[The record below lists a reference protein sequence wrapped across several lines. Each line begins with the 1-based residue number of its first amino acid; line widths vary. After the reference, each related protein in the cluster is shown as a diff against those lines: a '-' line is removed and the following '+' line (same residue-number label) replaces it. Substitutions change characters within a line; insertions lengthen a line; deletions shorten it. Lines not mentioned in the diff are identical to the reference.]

1 MFSYKWLMYSM
12 GLSVS
17 ITPGFIIVTA
27 LGAQVPSDSS
37 DPESLVIREEVTS
50 PLMPATNVLDAS
62 LDLIIEVDGIL
73 DDDAW
78 ADARVFTGFTQ
89 QEPVEGNP
97 AEYDTEVRV
106 LFGDGSIWIGAR
118 MWDSNPDDID
128 VTLGR
133 LDAF

>member
-62 LDLIIEVDGIL
+62 LDLIIEFDVIL
-73 DDDAW
+73 DD
-78 ADARVFTGFTQ
+78 
-89 QEPVEGNP
+89 E
-97 AEYDTEVRV
+97 
-106 LFGDGSIWIGAR
+106 
-118 MWDSNPDDID
+118 
-128 VTLGR
+128 
-133 LDAF
+133 